1 MLKPVLHHADGP
13 VSGLQDAYG
22 LDLGVLF
29 DTDEIGSCEGD
40 DHDPEELL
48 DTLKVHQMGV
58 LDVEAA
64 CFHPAEA
71 RLDLPPL
78 LIAGYG
84 ELRPAE
90 RYDDLQ
96 LGHPAGVFESRAGK
110 VAQLPLDSVYAAERK
125 LLPVL

>member
-1 MLKPVLHHADGP
+1 MLKPVFHHADGP

-29 DTDEIGSCEGD
+29 DTDEISPCEGD

-78 LIAGYG
+78 LIAGDS

-90 RYDDLQ
+90 RDDDLQ
-96 LGHPAGVFESRAGK
+96 LRNPVGVLESGTRK

-125 LLPVL
+125 LLLVL